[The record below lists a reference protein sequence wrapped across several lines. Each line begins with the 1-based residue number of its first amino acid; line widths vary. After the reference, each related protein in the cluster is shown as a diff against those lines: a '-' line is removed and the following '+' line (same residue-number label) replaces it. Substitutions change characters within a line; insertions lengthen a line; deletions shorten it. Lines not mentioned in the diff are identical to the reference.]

1 MIDSR
6 RQQRE
11 IMSMVIQTARCIS
24 LTYWFKHVQEI
35 ESVHD
40 RELVTVMVSD
50 WIDIEVRLS
59 DFCCPNE
66 EVEQLHSQR
75 QPSH

>member
-1 MIDSR
+1 M
-6 RQQRE
+6 
-11 IMSMVIQTARCIS
+11 
-24 LTYWFKHVQEI
+24 
-35 ESVHD
+35 
-40 RELVTVMVSD
+40 MVSD